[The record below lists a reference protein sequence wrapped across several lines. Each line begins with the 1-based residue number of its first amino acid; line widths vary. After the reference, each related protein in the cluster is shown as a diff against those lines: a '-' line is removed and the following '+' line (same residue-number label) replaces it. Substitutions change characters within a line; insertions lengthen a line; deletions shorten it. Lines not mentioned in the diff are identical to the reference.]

1 VVQASSR
8 PQTFGFTTDLPL
20 KDLAPGMYLLRVDA
34 TSTAG
39 GQTARKDVLFEIR

>member
-1 VVQASSR
+1 VQPSPR

-20 KDLAPGMYLLRVDA
+20 KDLAPGLYVLRVDA
-34 TSTAG
+34 ASTVT